1 MLAMNTLLA
10 SYTGSAM
17 SFVYGFIVSLV
28 MGLGAFLL
36 RTISMSGMIGGII
49 FGTIIYG
56 FTGWQGFL
64 IPMTFFI
71 VASTATKHG
80 YLQKLEMGIAQ
91 DAGGKR
97 GAKHALAN
105 ILAGTIFAV
114 LSALLKSGLG
124 ALSLVAMV
132 GSFATAVADTSS
144 SEMGQLYG
152 KIPINPLTFK
162 KVRPG
167 TEGAISM
174 EGTLW
179 GIAASIV
186 IVIVAFVTHLIGFT
200 ACIAVIIGAFL
211 GNMVESYIGAKSGKE
226 INNEVLNFLNTLIG
240 GLISALLAFLLTLVF
255 NPPASGAMLY

>member
-1 MLAMNTLLA
+1 MLLL
-10 SYTGSAM
+10 SHTVSIL
-17 SFVYGFIVSLV
+17 SFVYGFAVSLV
-28 MGLGAFLL
+28 MGLAAFFL
-36 RTISMSGMIGGII
+36 RTISLSGMIGGII

-71 VASTATKHG
+71 VASAATKHG

-114 LSALLKSGLG
+114 LSALLKWGFG
-124 ALSLVAMV
+124 TLSLVAMV

-152 KIPINPLTFK
+152 RTPINPITFK
-162 KVRPG
+162 RVKPG

-179 GIAASIV
+179 GIAASLV
-186 IVIVAFVTHLIGFT
+186 IAIVAFVTHLIGLT
-200 ACIAVIIGAFL
+200 ACIAVVIGAFL

-255 NPPASGAMLY
+255 SPPASNSMVIIN